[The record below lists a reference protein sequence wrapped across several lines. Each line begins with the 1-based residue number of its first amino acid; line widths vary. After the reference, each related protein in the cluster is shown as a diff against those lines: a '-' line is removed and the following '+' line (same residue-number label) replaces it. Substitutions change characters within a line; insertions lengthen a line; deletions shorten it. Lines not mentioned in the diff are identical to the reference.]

1 MLLVQLVNRN
11 SVFSAVPQ
19 GLIILFPLVAWQSE
33 HLKHSFGSGSAIVLH
48 DSCILSQ
55 CWVIHFL
62 CVRQCVSICLLAQCC
77 IYGESCF
84 CSSVSI
90 GDGGQALAGLALT
103 LCGRSWVSSLSRE
116 PSPLEED
123 GRLRT
128 SQSHNPGIYRE
139 RTGLPQECFLR
150 LL

>member
-1 MLLVQLVNRN
+1 MAR
-11 SVFSAVPQ
+11 FPQ
-19 GLIILFPLVAWQSE
+19 GIIIVLPTLAWQSE
-33 HLKHSFGSGSAIVLH
+33 HLKRSFGSGSAIVLP

-62 CVRQCVSICLLAQCC
+62 CVRQCVSICLPAQCC

-90 GDGGQALAGLALT
+90 GDEGQALAGLALT

-116 PSPLEED
+116 TSPREED
-123 GRLRT
+123 RRLRT

-139 RTGLPQECFLR
+139 RTRAPTRVLP
-150 LL
+150 